1 MRFVNISNNSIYT
14 SITGEIRPGVMS
26 SDKFRDFGDAIERVV
41 KTCGTRLGVRL
52 SKREAELLN
61 KLMDLDSRGSSF
73 KSEDIPEDIRND
85 PYGLKRA
92 VEVNRISQQK
102 AIDAVV
108 ASNSKSTA
116 RERFIN
122 GETSRERRPVGPAT
136 LGEEGEEVTPSKL
149 KSGFEAIMEENAR
162 IAAGKQAKKVDVG
175 EMLDPIGA
183 HMSNGKQDVKPSEEK
198 KPDEQ
203 AVGVDVSEP
212 SPVAPERGTGMD
224 SQAASIAS
232 QLSAF
237 GPVEGQRK
245 GRGRQKQAK

>member
-52 SKREAELLN
+52 SKREADLLN
-61 KLMDLDSRGSSF
+61 KLMDLDSKGSSF
-73 KSEDIPEDIRND
+73 RSDDIPEDIRKD

-92 VEVNRISQQK
+92 VEVNRIAQQK

-116 RERFIN
+116 REKLIN
-122 GETSRERRPVGPAT
+122 GETSRGRRPVGPAT
-136 LGEEGEEVTPSKL
+136 IGEEGEEVTPSKL

-162 IAAGKQAKKVDVG
+162 IAAGKQEKKVDVG

-183 HMSNGKQDVKPSEEK
+183 HMSNGNRAEEK
-198 KPDEQ
+198 KPEEHS
-203 AVGVDVSEP
+203 VGADVSEP

-224 SQAASIAS
+224 AQAADVAS
-232 QLSAF
+232 KLSAF